1 MPVLT
6 NGRGRIAAVSAVVTV
21 VTLVAVAAIVGWGE
35 SRSSRTADP
44 GRWVAAVDAPS
55 PSPSDPPSPS
65 LSPSPSPSPPP
76 SPSPTRKAATPTKK
90 ATTKPVP
97 SHAPVAVPPPA
108 PPPADT
114 CARTYSGTAASYA
127 AVGAALDAAAG
138 ATYHPYIKDV
148 AGHEITVSATLLK
161 AVAWQES
168 GWQSNVVSC
177 YGAFGTMQVIKNTA
191 DWMNG
196 NYGTSYDL
204 HALPDN
210 TALGAEYLA
219 WLVYYFGHFC
229 FNDDYD
235 ITHLDPDHPDLR
247 DAVLAAYN
255 LGIGK
260 VDTPDGLVIP
270 NRGYTNAVEGLMSSQ
285 PWKSATGT
293 PSP

>member
-1 MPVLT
+1 MPILT
-6 NGRGRIAAVSAVVTV
+6 GGRGRIAAVSAVVTV
-21 VTLVAVAAIVGWGE
+21 VTLVAVAAIVGWGQ
-35 SRSSRTADP
+35 SRSRAVAEP
-44 GRWVAAVDAPS
+44 GRWVAAADAPS
-55 PSPSDPPSPS
+55 PSPSAVAQ
-65 LSPSPSPSPPP
+65 SPSPSPSPPPPP
-76 SPSPTRKAATPTKK
+76 SPSPTRKAATPAKK
-90 ATTKPVP
+90 ATVKPVP
-97 SHAPVAVPPPA
+97 SHAPVATPPPA

-114 CARTYSGTAASYA
+114 CGKTYSGPPASYA
-127 AVGAALDAAAG
+127 DVGAALDAAAG
-138 ATYHPYIKDV
+138 ATYRPYIKDV
-148 AGHEITVSATLLK
+148 PAKDITVSATLLK

-204 HALPDN
+204 HALPGN
-210 TALGAEYLA
+210 TSLGAEYLA

-235 ITHLDPDHPDLR
+235 ITHLNPDQPDLR

-255 LGIGK
+255 LGIGN
-260 VDTPDGLVIP
+260 VDTPNGLVIP
-270 NRGYTNAVEGLMSSQ
+270 NRGYTNAVEALMSSQ